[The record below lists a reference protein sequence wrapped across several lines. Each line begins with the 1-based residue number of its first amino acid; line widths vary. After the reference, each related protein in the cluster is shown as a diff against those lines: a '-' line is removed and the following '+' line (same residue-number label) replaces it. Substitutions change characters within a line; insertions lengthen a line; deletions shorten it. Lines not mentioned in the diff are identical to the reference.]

1 MGIALIL
8 FFIFGTIIGSFLNVL
23 IFRLPQEESIN
34 GRSYC
39 RSCNHKLD
47 IGDLVPVFSFLV
59 LKGRCRYC
67 QERVSWQ
74 YVVVEVITGLLFSMA
89 YYMVF
94 KGFTDLPFALS
105 GLAGMGWLQIVIF
118 LRTIF
123 IISVLVVIFTID
135 LKHFLILDKVLYPAT
150 ATLFLL
156 NLLVDL
162 IPNPS
167 WSGLSLTVMG
177 LLSGLGVFLFFG
189 SIYYFSKGRWL
200 GFGDVKF
207 SWFLGLAVPF
217 PLIFVN
223 IFSAFMV
230 GAVVGTI
237 LLIMKTRKLT
247 SKIAFGTFL
256 SITCVATIFFGD
268 QILNWYLH
276 LIGIST

>member
-23 IFRLPQEESIN
+23 IFRLPQEKSIN

-47 IGDLVPVFSFLV
+47 IGDLVPVFSFL
-59 LKGRCRYC
+59 LLNGRCRYC

-74 YVVVEVITGLLFSMA
+74 YVSVEVITGLFFSAA

-94 KGFTDLPFALS
+94 KGFVDLPFALG
-105 GLAGMGWLQIVIF
+105 GLAGIGWLQIIIF
-118 LRTIF
+118 LRIIF
-123 IISVLVVIFTID
+123 IISVLVVVFTID
-135 LKHFLILDKVLYPAT
+135 LKHFLILDKVVYPAT
-150 ATLFLL
+150 VVLFLI
-156 NLLVDL
+156 NVVVDL
-162 IPNPS
+162 LAKTS
-167 WSGLSLTVMG
+167 LLSSTAVLG

-189 SIYYFSKGRWL
+189 SIYYFSRGRWL

-207 SWFLGLAVPF
+207 AWFLGLAVPF

-223 IFSAFMV
+223 VFLAFMI
-230 GAVVGTI
+230 GAVVGTF
-237 LLIMKTRKLT
+237 LLIMKARKLT

-256 SITCVATIFFGD
+256 SISCVVTIFFGE

-276 LIGIST
+276 LIGVN